1 MLLVTEEERRV
12 LEFIDRDK
20 ENIIGYLKKLIGF
33 RTITPQENERAMG
46 DDYKDFQNFIRSTL
60 EEMGFDVDMWEIDAS
75 ELDSFPGSG
84 VLKDRDLSNMP
95 VLAGKLEGGGKGR
108 SLILNGHYDVV
119 PTGIIDNWS
128 HPPFDAEIE
137 DNKIFGRGS
146 NDMKGGVAAIIHALK
161 AIQQAGIALNGD
173 VIVETAP
180 DEEQTSMGT
189 LSCCQR
195 GYTADAAIIPEP
207 TDMKVLVAVRGS
219 VYGKIT
225 VLGRA
230 GHAEMPQPDWT
241 EGGAVNAISKAAK
254 IIAALDE
261 LNDEWKMS
269 PEKQHKYLAPDI
281 IVPTVIHGGEW
292 PVTYPEKVEITFGS
306 MFIPTTKH
314 KIKEIEAKLKSV
326 ADSDSWL
333 KEHPPKLEI
342 EGWLYGAEVK
352 EDEPIVDIGREALRD
367 LGIEPELRGYGTLT
381 DSVHLINCLKIPTI
395 SIGPDIKTA
404 HMADECVDVDELMN
418 TVKVLALCIMRWCG
432 TSA

>member
-1 MLLVTEEERRV
+1 MITEQERRV
-12 LEFIDRDK
+12 LEFIDRGK
-20 ENIIGYLKKLIGF
+20 EDIIEDLRKLIGF
-33 RTITPQENERAMG
+33 RTVTPQENESAKG
-46 DDYKDFQNFIRSTL
+46 EDYKDFQKFIRSTL

-75 ELDSFPGSG
+75 KLDSFPGSG

-95 VLAGKLEGGGKGR
+95 ALAGKLEGSGEGR

-119 PTGIIDNWS
+119 PAGIIENWR
-128 HPPFDAEIE
+128 HPPFDAKIE
-137 DNKIFGRGS
+137 DNKIIGRGT
-146 NDMKGGVAAIIHALK
+146 NDMKGGIAAIIHALK
-161 AIQQAGIALNGD
+161 AIQQAGIVLNGD
-173 VIVETAP
+173 VIVESVP

-219 VYGKIT
+219 VYGRIT

-254 IIAALDE
+254 IVAALDE
-261 LNDEWKMS
+261 LTDEWRMS
-269 PEKQHKYLAPDI
+269 PEKQHKYLDPDI
-281 IVPTVIHGGEW
+281 IVPTIIHGGEW

-306 MFIPTTKH
+306 MFIPSTKD
-314 KIKEIEAKLKSV
+314 KIKEIKAKLKSV
-326 ADSDSWL
+326 ADSDPWL

-342 EGWLYGAEVK
+342 DGETYGAEVE
-352 EDEPIVDIGREALRD
+352 EDEPIVDTGREALRD

-381 DSVHLINCLKIPTI
+381 DSIHLINCLGIPTI

-404 HMADECVDVDELMN
+404 HMANECVDIDELMN
-418 TVKVLALCIMRWCG
+418 TVKALALCTMRWCG
-432 TSA
+432 TGA

>member
-1 MLLVTEEERRV
+1 MITEQERRV
-12 LEFIDRDK
+12 LEFIDRGRED
-20 ENIIGYLKKLIGF
+20 IIEDLRKLIGF
-33 RTITPQENERAMG
+33 RTVTPQENESAKG
-46 DDYKDFQNFIRSTL
+46 DDYKDFQKFIRCTL

-84 VLKDRDLSNMP
+84 VLKDRDLGNMP
-95 VLAGKLEGGGKGR
+95 ALAGKLEGCGEGR

-119 PTGIIDNWS
+119 PAGIIENWR
-128 HPPFDAEIE
+128 HPPFDAKIE
-137 DNKIFGRGS
+137 DNKIIGRGS
-146 NDMKGGVAAIIHALK
+146 NDMKGGIAAIIHALK
-161 AIQQAGIALNGD
+161 AIQQAGIVLNGD
-173 VIVETAP
+173 VIVESVP

-219 VYGKIT
+219 VYGRIT

-261 LNDEWKMS
+261 LTDEWRMS
-269 PEKQHKYLAPDI
+269 PDKQHKYLDPDI

-306 MFIPTTKH
+306 MFIPSTKD

-326 ADSDSWL
+326 ADSDPWL

-342 EGWLYGAEVK
+342 DGETYGAEVK
-352 EDEPIVDIGREALRD
+352 EDEPIVDTGREALRD
-367 LGIEPELRGYGTLT
+367 LGIEPELRGFGSLT
-381 DSVHLINCLKIPTI
+381 DSIHLVNHMGIPSI
-395 SIGPDIKTA
+395 SIGPATKTT
-404 HMADECVDVDELMN
+404 HMANECVDIDELMN
-418 TVKVLALCIMRWCG
+418 TVKALALCTMRWCG
-432 TSA
+432 TGT